1 MQFKPWIRCPPD
13 LLKMGP
19 SLKHKGRKNVPKPE
33 QLMLKTLKCFPTSLW
48 VPGQWQKRVHQ
59 QRGTPAESK
68 EKHVITVQSVICKL
82 VLFNDLTMLWSFLQ
96 NTFSSRP
103 FRYSSRYFCGS
114 KAEDDFV
121 VAKYNAL
128 ESVKRHITCKH
139 GNKSCAENMWVLN
152 TDVSR
157 PGAKGALAFVFVSGT
172 ILLEVLLV
180 RSVPCRLGIS
190 SDMALSCCLSFV
202 NLWKKCKYWKCLSL
216 FLNAAFLRMTDGQY
230 SNTLIN
236 IQTLTGAANESSSC
250 AYKGLD
256 AALGSVC
263 ISSSLSSGRG
273 RALAAPCRVCLHG
286 PDGAWRS
293 DSHGSGITIKGH
305 K

>member
-1 MQFKPWIRCPPD
+1 MCHSLNNWY
-13 LLKMGP
+13 LKRQNVFLQAFG
-19 SLKHKGRKNVPKPE
+19 SQVSDKGECTNREELQLKVKK
-33 QLMLKTLKCFPTSLW
+33 
-48 VPGQWQKRVHQ
+48 
-59 QRGTPAESK
+59 
-68 EKHVITVQSVICKL
+68 KHVITTQTIICKL
-82 VLFNDLTMLWSFLQ
+82 VFFNDLTMLWSFLQ

-121 VAKYNAL
+121 VAKYNTL

-139 GNKSCAENMWVLN
+139 GNRICAENMWVLN

-157 PGAKGALAFVFVSGT
+157 PGAKGALAFISVSGT

-216 FLNAAFLRMTDGQY
+216 SLRMTQCCIPQKDRRTVLKYPDQY
-230 SNTLIN
+230 
-236 IQTLTGAANESSSC
+236 AN
-250 AYKGLD
+250 LD
-256 AALGSVC
+256 RGSKW
-263 ISSSLSSGRG
+263 IIIL
-273 RALAAPCRVCLHG
+273 CL
-286 PDGAWRS
+286 
-293 DSHGSGITIKGH
+293 
-305 K
+305 